1 MRWAAATLLSRAFSL
16 DLADDQEPIEGDL
29 SYFGSWQYSSGG
41 GGGAVPDVLAL
52 VPWAD
57 MMRHS
62 SEAGE
67 WWQVGGGG
75 GHGALRNLPTLLLF
89 PFP

>member
-67 WWQVGGGG
+67 WWHEASPVW
-75 GHGALRNLPTLLLF
+75 LRCLEVTCDSW
-89 PFP
+89 